1 MAITRSVKQ
10 PPFGVALLVLGVV
23 IVLGLVISQ
32 WITTLVATIV
42 QLAMILA
49 ALVVIAWL
57 ALYLLRKGR
66 PVQR

>member
-49 ALVVIAWL
+49 ALVVIACL